1 MNELKDTIKESIGHL
16 VSLSI
21 REDKY
26 LKFLRDNPEEKDAKK
41 ILIEII
47 DEITNINT
55 RIAKQLEQLE
65 QGGN

>member
-1 MNELKDTIKESIGHL
+1 MDELKDIIKESIRHL
-16 VSLSI
+16 ISLNI
-21 REDKY
+21 REAKY
-26 LKFLRDNPEEKDAKK
+26 IKFMQDNPEEKDAKK